1 MNLFQL
7 FKNVSPFVKPYKWL
21 VFITLVLTL
30 IGSLMAQVNAI
41 VLDWTVDEVNG
52 LITAGEKWGQRAAHI
67 IILISSVLL
76 GKEILSAGITFAQN
90 YFGERMRIY
99 VSRDLA
105 QSVIEKVLTFK
116 MAFFNSGDNATGKL
130 QARIDQGVSSLSRT
144 VQNFFIDLL
153 PLFTS
158 ALLAL
163 ILMFVANVYVGLV
176 ALAIV
181 PIYFWITYRQARRLK
196 GWRREMR
203 SHLETKSQG
212 IKNIIDSINVIKSF
226 NREQIEA
233 QKQLDI
239 QNQVTENQMKTRKVA
254 FYYNGVKS
262 FVKQVGTVLV
272 IILTA
277 YLVLIDYPGMTI
289 GKIMYH
295 VMLFS
300 NVIAPI
306 TQLQRIFDDVNDALI
321 YAEGFFGI
329 LNSEEEVEPSGSYR
343 PEKIH
348 GKFEIKHV
356 DFTYPNGN
364 QALFD
369 VNMTIDPGKITA
381 LVGLS
386 GAGKSTIVNLLDK
399 FYEPQV
405 GQILLDGVD
414 LREYDTQYLRENIGL
429 VLQKNHIFDGTIEE
443 NILYGNPKAS
453 HEDVVE
459 AAKKSHLYDQV
470 MELPKQFDNNAAD
483 LSGGQQQ
490 RVAIAR
496 MFLKNPP
503 IIFLDEPTASLD
515 AIATEQIK
523 NSIDAIKKDRT
534 VIIISHSISQIID
547 ADYIYALQQGR
558 VEEDGDPDS
567 IYKKGGIYKDIIDA
581 SARSLNI
588 EKIAR
593 TIEDKN
599 YPCRDAIDRVSTFL
613 IHFSNAFFSTNPNIF
628 YFSRFYERHE
638 NRITS
643 KHRNKKTYQFLE
655 TNRYDYHRYYYL
667 FGAYHWNKYVA

>member
-7 FKNVSPFVKPYKWL
+7 FKNLRPFVKPYKWL
-21 VFITLVLTL
+21 VLITLILTL
-30 IGSLMAQVNAI
+30 VGSLMAQVNAI
-41 VLDWTVDEVNG
+41 VLDRTVDAINA
-52 LITAGEKWGQRAAHI
+52 LIGTNFQWGQAARIMTI
-67 IILISSVLL
+67 ISIVLL
-76 GKEILSAGITFAQN
+76 GKELLSAIVTFAQN

-163 ILMFVANVYVGLV
+163 ILMFAANVYVGLV
-176 ALAIV
+176 ALGIV

-203 SHLETKSQG
+203 SHLESKSQG

-226 NREQIEA
+226 NREEIEG

-254 FYYNGVKS
+254 FYYNGLKS
-262 FVKQVGTVLV
+262 FVKQIGTVLV

-277 YLVLIDYPGMTI
+277 YLVLIEYPGMTI

-329 LNSEEEVEPSGSYR
+329 LNSEAEIEPSGDYK
-343 PEKIH
+343 PEQIH
-348 GKFEIKHV
+348 GNFELTNV
-356 DFTYPNGN
+356 DFTYPNGT

-369 VNMTIDPGKITA
+369 VNMKIEPGKITA

-405 GQILLDGVD
+405 GTITLDGVD
-414 LREYDTQYLRENIGL
+414 LKDYDTHYLRENIGL

-443 NILYGNPKAS
+443 NILYGNPDAS
-453 HEDVVE
+453 HEEVVE
-459 AAKKSHLYDQV
+459 AAKKAHLYDQI
-470 MELPKQFDNNAAD
+470 MELPKQFAHNAAD

-523 NSIDAIKKDRT
+523 NSIDAIKQDRT

-547 ADYIYALQQGR
+547 ADYIYALKDGR
-558 VEEDGDPDS
+558 VEESGDPDE

-588 EKIAR
+588 EKIAK
-593 TIEDKN
+593 TI
-599 YPCRDAIDRVSTFL
+599 
-613 IHFSNAFFSTNPNIF
+613 
-628 YFSRFYERHE
+628 
-638 NRITS
+638 
-643 KHRNKKTYQFLE
+643 
-655 TNRYDYHRYYYL
+655 
-667 FGAYHWNKYVA
+667 G